1 MQGENKVETMLR
13 IYSSK
18 YCIPCLMLEE
28 FLKKHKIDFER
39 IDVDENKI
47 EVDEVPIIEKDGK
60 VVMVG
65 LPLNKEKLLEILK

>member
-1 MQGENKVETMLR
+1 
-13 IYSSK
+13 
-18 YCIPCLMLEE
+18 MLEE